1 MMFHSSTRSPLLR
14 LAALS
19 VLVCLGQAFVVPSST
34 HQRHNGQLTTS
45 AYDSSPI
52 EECSVSLSAK
62 KRRRRRKDGANSSPP
77 SAEQSAESI
86 ASESSEPALAPG
98 ELPDFDLD
106 GDEATE
112 KPRPKINPNE
122 ITENMMGSGNMSSRS
137 LDELISNRA
146 LENKLEFDEKGDPS
160 IPDFVDLAR
169 ASSTTPTYD
178 AESSLSTAGVGKKKQ
193 RQAERIAKAI
203 AAKEAE
209 APVESFLSNVPQFL
223 NEKGEVS
230 AIKIL
235 EQGAWVG
242 IFILVGWEV
251 YINSPLFDRAAPL
264 APLVYEILM

>member
-1 MMFHSSTRSPLLR
+1 
-14 LAALS
+14 
-19 VLVCLGQAFVVPSST
+19 
-34 HQRHNGQLTTS
+34 
-45 AYDSSPI
+45 
-52 EECSVSLSAK
+52 
-62 KRRRRRKDGANSSPP
+62 
-77 SAEQSAESI
+77 
-86 ASESSEPALAPG
+86 
-98 ELPDFDLD
+98 
-106 GDEATE
+106 
-112 KPRPKINPNE
+112 
-122 ITENMMGSGNMSSRS
+122 MGSGNMSSRS

-235 EQGAWVG
+235 EQGGKLLKALCRDIVHVYKNKSSKILVLSNLIKYQTQHSLWSFNLFCNEKFHSPAAWVG